1 MDVSPKYESGMLMP
15 AQQWVDLNRRLV
27 FEQPSL
33 RRYVAPFPPA
43 SLMQDVSA
51 VSNEQ
56 HFAMHGTDIFDA
68 VRNASPVPLHEFE
81 SILDF
86 GCGCARLSRMFL
98 GHPNQITGCDIDG
111 RHVAWINESLS
122 HMRAVKTEPDA
133 ALPFGDQS
141 FDAIISISVF
151 THITEESQRLYLR
164 ELARISRSGAHLFLS
179 THGERAFSK
188 VKDDGPM
195 FNVIGIPREE
205 LTHVAGA
212 MDAGKYSF
220 VKQNAGHPTESD
232 YEYGIT
238 FIPSS
243 YVRAVWGEYFDVMGV
258 VSGAIHDW
266 QDIVVCRKR

>member
-1 MDVSPKYESGMLMP
+1 
-15 AQQWVDLNRRLV
+15 
-27 FEQPSL
+27 
-33 RRYVAPFPPA
+33 
-43 SLMQDVSA
+43 
-51 VSNEQ
+51 
-56 HFAMHGTDIFDA
+56 
-68 VRNASPVPLHEFE
+68 
-81 SILDF
+81 
-86 GCGCARLSRMFL
+86 
-98 GHPNQITGCDIDG
+98 
-111 RHVAWINESLS
+111 
-122 HMRAVKTEPDA
+122 
-133 ALPFGDQS
+133 
-141 FDAIISISVF
+141 
-151 THITEESQRLYLR
+151 
-164 ELARISRSGAHLFLS
+164 
-179 THGERAFSK
+179 
-188 VKDDGPM
+188 M